1 MEKRSPLKRTVILTS
16 LLFSFSLKAELP
28 TELLSVRE
36 GLSERTFS
44 KKCSEKL
51 SHWMELISKLNQ
63 KPVSKFP
70 EHELILQKS
79 FDLRLQLH
87 KRLSE
92 LDVKCKKLA
101 QGVFARIREYEDL
114 VGATHYEQIKI
125 ENIDYTKVNAPILDH
140 KGYPPYH
147 LNPEFK
153 EFHFKD
159 GDILITKGISTIS
172 STITT
177 FTDHFSPFSHIA
189 FVHVDP
195 EKNRP
200 ETIESY
206 VGKGVSFFSMVDAMK
221 NENARILVLRP
232 KNNDLAKKAARY
244 MRERVKSAFSK
255 GSYIPYDYQLDFNDN
270 KTLSCEEVAFDSYKS
285 ASGGSFTI
293 PEAPSLI
300 KFESEDLTSRV
311 GMKKGR
317 MMMPADMEVDSRFE
331 IVLDWTDYRIIRDSW
346 RKDVMM
352 NVALHANEDGIY
364 DFPEN
369 YKTRLVPLI
378 WGLRKVPLLWPL
390 ASKLSGIPEDFTP
403 DVPALSISTIGSF
416 KQIEVNHLSD
426 LQQFDRN
433 YYQKNGHWPHR
444 TALFEKMNESI
455 KQYMKK

>member
-16 LLFSFSLKAELP
+16 LLFSFSIKAELP
-28 TELLSVRE
+28 MELLSIQKGISRRDFPKNC
-36 GLSERTFS
+36 GA
-44 KKCSEKL
+44 KL
-51 SHWMELISKLNQ
+51 NQWMELLASLNQ
-63 KPVSKFP
+63 KPALKSP
-70 EHELILQKS
+70 NHEQILQRS
-79 FDLRLQLH
+79 FNLRLQLH
-87 KRLSE
+87 KKLSA
-92 LDVKCKKLA
+92 LNVDCKKLT
-101 QGVFARIREYEDL
+101 QGLFARIREYEDL

-125 ENIDYTKVNAPILDH
+125 ENVNYTKVNAPILDH

-147 LNPEFK
+147 LNPKFK
-153 EFHFKD
+153 KFNFED

-177 FTDHFSPFSHIA
+177 FTDHYSPFSHIA

-195 EKNRP
+195 EKKQA

-232 KNNDLAKKAARY
+232 KDRDLAKKAAAY

-255 GSYIPYDYQLDFNDN
+255 GSYIPYDYQLDFSDN
-270 KTLSCEEVAFDSYKS
+270 KTLSCEEVAFDSFKT

-331 IVLDWTDYRIIRDSW
+331 IVLDWTDFRIIRDSW

-352 NVALHANEDGIY
+352 NAALHANEAGVY

-378 WGLRKVPLLWPL
+378 WGLRKTPLLWPL
-390 ASKLSGIPEDFTP
+390 ASKISGIPEDFTP

-416 KQIEVNHLSD
+416 KQIEANHLQT
-426 LQQFDRN
+426 LQQFDGDYFRE
-433 YYQKNGHWPHR
+433 NGHWPR
-444 TALFEKMNESI
+444 RDALFEKMKESI
-455 KQYMKK
+455 KQYKKK